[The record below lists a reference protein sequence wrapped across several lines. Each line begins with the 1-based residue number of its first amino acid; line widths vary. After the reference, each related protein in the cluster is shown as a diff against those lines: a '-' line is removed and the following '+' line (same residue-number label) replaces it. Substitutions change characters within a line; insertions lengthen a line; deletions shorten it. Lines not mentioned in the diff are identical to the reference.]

1 VARKRDIARVIA
13 ARYLSRAGSEA
24 AFFVGVWGKAAF
36 SFQATAIQIA
46 TLMFVLSVVS
56 ILGSVISG
64 VLVDRYGPRR
74 VLIGAEIL
82 FVPASLAIA
91 LATDLGSLTVLVAF
105 WGFVGAPVMTA
116 GASFAPFLA
125 GDNEDELR
133 KMNSWIESAGSAAF
147 ITGPALGSLI
157 VHYANVDW
165 VFFADAATSLI
176 AAVLVARTRL
186 TYPKRD
192 KGHSSA
198 FGEFRDGIR
207 TAYRAR
213 SLRFYVLAG
222 TVVWLGF
229 GAFGALEPLFY
240 RDVVKTGIEA
250 IGYVNSVF
258 GVGILAGAL
267 LLQRLPKKIVSAR
280 ALTVTVMLTGLCSI
294 AYVGTSNIRIVVIGA
309 ALWGFVIGVME
320 PLLRTLLH
328 RDSPKGMVG
337 RITGTAMVH
346 RQAGELLPLA
356 FAPWLAATFGVQLTL
371 IGGAMTVTVIAVLAL
386 FEASAIDRIAGT
398 SASTD
403 VEVSTLLAA
412 DEPISPN
419 R

>member
-1 VARKRDIARVIA
+1 MARRRDIARVIA

-36 SFQATAIQIA
+36 DFNATSSQIA
-46 TLMFVLSVVS
+46 GLMFVLSAVS
-56 ILGSVISG
+56 IIGSVIGG

-74 VLIGAEIL
+74 VLIGAEVL
-82 FVPASLAIA
+82 FIPATLAVAFARDIP
-91 LATDLGSLTVLVAF
+91 SLTALVAF
-105 WGFVGAPVMTA
+105 WGLVGAPVMTS

-125 GDNEDELR
+125 GDDENDLR
-133 KMNSWIESAGSAAF
+133 KMNSWLESAGSAAF

-165 VFFADAATSLI
+165 VFFVDAATSLV
-176 AAVLVARTRL
+176 AAILVARTVL
-186 TYPKRD
+186 IHPKREREH
-192 KGHSSA
+192 GNPLR
-198 FGEFRDGIR
+198 EFRDGIA

-229 GAFGALEPLFY
+229 GAFSALEPLFF
-240 RDVVKTGIEA
+240 RDVLKTGVEA
-250 IGYVNSVF
+250 IGYMNSLF
-258 GVGILAGAL
+258 GAGILAGAL
-267 LLQRLPKKIVSAR
+267 LLQRLPKKVISAR
-280 ALTVTVMLTGLCSI
+280 GLCIAVVLTGLGSI
-294 AYVGTSNIRIVVIGA
+294 AYVGTSSIRVVAIGALTWGVVIGV
-309 ALWGFVIGVME
+309 LE

-328 RDSPKGMVG
+328 RDSPAGMVG
-337 RITGTAMVH
+337 RITGTAQVH

-356 FAPWLAATFGVQLTL
+356 FAPWLASVFGVQLTL
-371 IGGAMTVTVIAVLAL
+371 MAGGVTVALVALLAL
-386 FEASAIDRIAGT
+386 REAGAIDRA
-398 SASTD
+398 ARAHPRPD
-403 VEVSTLLAA
+403 VEVATLITS

>member
-1 VARKRDIARVIA
+1 MARKRDIARVIA

-36 SFQATAIQIA
+36 DFKATSTQIA
-46 TLMFVLSVVS
+46 ALMFVLSTVS
-56 ILGSVISG
+56 IAGSIIGG

-91 LATDLGSLTVLVAF
+91 LAGDIHSLTALVAF
-105 WGFVGAPVMTA
+105 WGLVGAPVMTA

-125 GDNEDELR
+125 GDDENELR
-133 KMNSWIESAGSAAF
+133 KMNSWLESAGSAAF

-165 VFFADAATSLI
+165 VFFIDAATSLI
-176 AAVLVARTRL
+176 AALLVARTIL
-186 TYPKRD
+186 VYPKRAAS
-192 KGHSSA
+192 HENA
-198 FGEFRDGIR
+198 FTEFRNGISA
-207 TAYRAR
+207 AYRAR

-222 TVVWLGF
+222 SVVWLGF
-229 GAFGALEPLFY
+229 GAFSALEPLFY
-240 RDVVKTGIEA
+240 RDVLKTGVEA
-250 IGYVNSVF
+250 IGYMNSLF
-258 GVGILAGAL
+258 GGGILVGAL

-280 ALTVTVMLTGLCSI
+280 GLCLAVALTGLGSI
-294 AYVGTSNIRIVVIGA
+294 AYVGTADIRVVAAGAIV
-309 ALWGFVIGVME
+309 WGIVIGVLE

-328 RDSPKGMVG
+328 RDSPEGMVG
-337 RITGTAMVH
+337 RITGTAQVH
-346 RQAGELLPLA
+346 RQAGELVPLA
-356 FAPWLAATFGVQLTL
+356 FAPWLAAMFGVQVTL
-371 IGGAMTVTVIAVLAL
+371 IAGGVVVSLVALLAL
-386 FEASAIDRIAGT
+386 SEAGAIDREARLRPPVDVAIA
-398 SASTD
+398 
-403 VEVSTLLAA
+403 TLLTA